1 MSLAAAAQL
10 TPSPELRPRGQPRFP
25 AQAPARCYISELKHY
40 PIFLNLRDR
49 PVLVVGAGKVALRKT
64 RGLLE
69 AGARVTVIAPE
80 AEPEFRELP
89 VRYVPRRFRA
99 SDLAGAMLVFA
110 ATDDRL
116 TNHRI
121 AIAAKGKG
129 VFANIADSAEECDF
143 VVPSRLHRGNVQ
155 VAISTGG
162 ENPRLSAE
170 LRKKLEDIL

>member
-1 MSLAAAAQL
+1 MHSNH
-10 TPSPELRPRGQPRFP
+10 TRS
-25 AQAPARCYISELKHY
+25 CYILRLKHY
-40 PIFLNLRDR
+40 PVFLDLKDR

-69 AGARVTVIAPE
+69 AGARVTVIAPDWE
-80 AEPEFRELP
+80 SDFETLP
-89 VRYVPRRFRA
+89 VRLVQRRFRA
-99 SDLAGAMLVFA
+99 SDLGNAVLVFA
-110 ATDDRL
+110 ATNDRL

-121 AIAAKGKG
+121 GIAAKGKG
-129 VFANIADSAEECDF
+129 VFANIADSAEECHF
-143 VVPSRLHRGNVQ
+143 IVPARVQRGSVQ

>member
-1 MSLAAAAQL
+1 MERWATSA
-10 TPSPELRPRGQPRFP
+10 
-25 AQAPARCYISELKHY
+25 CYILELKHY
-40 PIFLNLRDR
+40 PIFVDLKDR

-64 RGLLE
+64 RGLVE
-69 AGARVTVIAPE
+69 AGARITVVAPE
-80 AEPEFRELP
+80 WEAEFETLP
-89 VRYVPRRFRA
+89 VRLAPRRFRA
-99 SDLAGAMLVFA
+99 SDLGGVMLVFA

-129 VFANIADSAEECDF
+129 VFANIADSAAECDF
-143 VVPSRLHRGNVQ
+143 LVPARVERGGVQ

-170 LRKKLEDIL
+170 LRKKLEEIL